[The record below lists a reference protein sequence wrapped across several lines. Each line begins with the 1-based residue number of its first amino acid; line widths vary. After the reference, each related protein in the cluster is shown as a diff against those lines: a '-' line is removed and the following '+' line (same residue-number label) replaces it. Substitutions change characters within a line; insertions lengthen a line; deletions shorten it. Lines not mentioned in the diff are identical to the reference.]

1 MLQTTLIG
9 RQPIFDTEGRLHA
22 YELLFRESELNQATI
37 VDNHA
42 ATSKVLADTLHTFG
56 LASLVG
62 NHRAFLNIDH
72 GFLHDPVIETI
83 PPENFVLE
91 ILETVQVDPS
101 LIDRIAELKNLGY
114 IFALDDIHF
123 GDAQIK
129 TFRPLF
135 NFISIVKVDLLI
147 TDRTTIREKMKL
159 FEPYP
164 VTFLAEKVES
174 EADFEAAK
182 ALGFRFFQG
191 YFFARPSVLESK
203 KIDPAKN
210 TIIHLIKMLQEE
222 RELPEIADT
231 FKTAPELTI
240 NLCRFINSSSFTTRK
255 DICSVPQALSLLG
268 RRMLLRWLTLCL
280 YTTSKEEKY
289 FTPLME
295 TAMTRAEIMSMLA
308 IRFGMEEKLV
318 HKAYLVGLLSLLDA
332 IMHVPMEELFRQIP
346 FHKRVQKAVLRGE
359 GQLGQ
364 LLHIIRVIEE
374 GNERKILRT
383 LKKIKMSET
392 ELSTILTQSYYIVA
406 ETIRGLL

>member
-359 GQLGQ
+359 GQL
-364 LLHIIRVIEE
+364 LHIIRVIEE